1 MNKFL
6 SFAMRSDNPIGLMTA
21 LCVVPK
27 TTLSFSTLPWPM
39 FCKRARVTKR
49 VVKKGS
55 VKNCAYG
62 IAMLVLFIVTTA
74 SVHANLMTGETPQF
88 LRDIAPI
95 LDKQGCSTGMCHG
108 KFGGQ
113 GGFNLSLLTLNPES
127 DYQPIV
133 HHNRGRRINLLEPE
147 RSLFLLK
154 PTGQVPHEGGLRF
167 EPGSD
172 EALTILRW
180 IQAGTP
186 FPADAPR
193 LAKLEIHPSEVGLA
207 SPAEMATLKV
217 LAHWTDGTVEDVT
230 AQAVYE
236 SKDPGIAEVSP
247 KGEVTRIRWG
257 GTAIL
262 ARYLG
267 AVTAT
272 FVTLPRETRVTDA
285 EFPAPVNYIDEFVFA
300 KLKKLNVQP
309 SVLTTDTEFL
319 RRVYQDTIGRL
330 PTPMEVRAF
339 LADTHPDKRARCI
352 NTLLNSSAWVD
363 VRTLALA
370 DMLRIHPRELGNG
383 AFGER
388 GATLFHE
395 WVRAAVAE
403 NKPYDAVVREL
414 ITARGS
420 TYQHGPTN
428 YYRIE
433 RQPAGRAETTAQVFL
448 GIRLSCARCH
458 KHPFDRWT
466 TDDYWNFAAFTGKV
480 GIRAGELYNE
490 QVVYYNPTGRV
501 INQSV
506 QGSRGEVAQPTF
518 LAGTTLPAN
527 YQGDVLASLAE
538 WMTASSNPYFAK
550 ATVNRIWSH
559 YFGRGIVAPVDDMR
573 ATTPPSVEGL
583 LEALSADF
591 VANEF
596 NTKHIIRQILNS
608 RTYQLSAVPNETNE
622 LDDRFFSRFFPRP
635 MNAHI
640 LLDVLN
646 DVTGTQEKYG
656 RYPMGTRTVQLPLP
670 VSSRF
675 LSLFGRSDRE
685 FLGNLAPKLEPTLTQ
700 ALHLMNAPY
709 VQKKLRSR
717 DGAISRLLK
726 THSEN
731 RVLITELYLR
741 TLNRFPTEAE
751 LATAAAYL
759 ADNPKRRE
767 GTEDLVWALITSR
780 AFLFVR

>member
-1 MNKFL
+1 MRKHTGPNHTGGAL
-6 SFAMRSDNPIGLMTA
+6 S
-21 LCVVPK
+21 
-27 TTLSFSTLPWPM
+27 
-39 FCKRARVTKR
+39 KRAHRNVIT
-49 VVKKGS
+49 
-55 VKNCAYG
+55 
-62 IAMLVLFIVTTA
+62 MLVLFTVMLTSA
-74 SVHANLMTGETPQF
+74 HANLMTSETPQF
-88 LRDIAPI
+88 LKDVAPI
-95 LDKQGCSTGMCHG
+95 LDKQGCSIGMCHG

-127 DYQPIV
+127 DYKPIV

-147 RSLFLLK
+147 QSLFLLK

-180 IQAGTP
+180 IEAGAP
-186 FPADAPR
+186 FPTDAPR
-193 LAKLEIHPSEVGLA
+193 LAKLEIQPNELVLT
-207 SPAEMATLKV
+207 SPDAPAQLEV
-217 LAHWTDGTVEDVT
+217 LAHWTDGSVEDVT
-230 AQAVYE
+230 AQVVYE
-236 SKDPGIAEVSP
+236 SKDPAIAEVSET
-247 KGEVTRIRWG
+247 GEVTRLRWG

-267 AVTAT
+267 EVTAA
-272 FVTLPRETRVTDA
+272 FITLPRETAIADTD
-285 EFPAPVNYIDEFVFA
+285 FPAPANYIDERVFA

-309 SVLTTDTEFL
+309 SALTTDTEFL

-330 PTPMEVRAF
+330 PTPAEIRAF
-339 LADTHPDKRARCI
+339 LADTQPDKRARCI
-352 NTLLNSSAWVD
+352 DKLLDTSAWID

-370 DMLRIHPRELGNG
+370 DMLRIHPRDLGNG

-395 WVRAAVAE
+395 WVRDTVAQ
-403 NKPYDAVVREL
+403 NKPYDAFVREL

-480 GIRAGELYNE
+480 GTRTGELYNE

-506 QGSRGEVAQPTF
+506 QGNRGEVAQPTF

-527 YQGDVLASLAE
+527 YQGDVLHRLAD
-538 WMTASSNPYFAK
+538 WMTSGTNPYFAK

-559 YFGRGIVAPVDDMR
+559 YFGRGIVEPVDDMR
-573 ATTPPSVEGL
+573 ATTPPSVDGL
-583 LEALSADF
+583 LEALASDF
-591 VANEF
+591 VESGF
-596 NTKHIIRQILNS
+596 DTKHVIRQILNS

-622 LDDRFFSRFFPRP
+622 LDDRFFSRFTPRP

-656 RYPMGTRTVQLPLP
+656 RYPIGTRTVQLPLP

-675 LSLFGRSDRE
+675 LSLFGRSQRE

-700 ALHLMNAPY
+700 ALHLINAPY

-717 DGAISRLLK
+717 DGALTRLLK
-726 THSEN
+726 THHEN
-731 RVLITELYLR
+731 RELITELYLR
-741 TLNRFPTEAE
+741 TLSRFPTEKE
-751 LATAAAYL
+751 LATAEVYL
-759 ADNPKRRE
+759 AESPKRRE
-767 GTEDLVWALITSR
+767 GSEDLLWALISSR
-780 AFLFVR
+780 AFLFVQ

>member
-1 MNKFL
+1 MRKHTGPNHTGGAL
-6 SFAMRSDNPIGLMTA
+6 S
-21 LCVVPK
+21 
-27 TTLSFSTLPWPM
+27 
-39 FCKRARVTKR
+39 KRAHRNVIT
-49 VVKKGS
+49 
-55 VKNCAYG
+55 
-62 IAMLVLFIVTTA
+62 MLVLFTVTLTSA
-74 SVHANLMTGETPQF
+74 HANIMTSETPQF
-88 LRDIAPI
+88 LKDVAPI
-95 LDKQGCSTGMCHG
+95 LDKQGCSIGMCHG

-127 DYQPIV
+127 DYKPIV

-147 RSLFLLK
+147 QSLFLLK

-180 IQAGTP
+180 IEAGAP
-186 FPADAPR
+186 FPTDAPR
-193 LAKLEIHPSEVGLA
+193 LAKLEIQPNELVLT
-207 SPAEMATLKV
+207 SPDAPAQLEV
-217 LAHWTDGTVEDVT
+217 LAHWTDGSVEDVT
-230 AQAVYE
+230 AQVVYE
-236 SKDPGIAEVSP
+236 SKDPAIAEVSET
-247 KGEVTRIRWG
+247 GEVTRLRWG

-267 AVTAT
+267 EVTAA
-272 FVTLPRETRVTDA
+272 FITLPRETAIADTD
-285 EFPAPVNYIDEFVFA
+285 FPAPANYIDERVFA

-309 SVLTTDTEFL
+309 SALTTDTEFL

-330 PTPMEVRAF
+330 PTPEEIRAF
-339 LADTHPDKRARCI
+339 LADTQPDKRARCI
-352 NTLLNSSAWVD
+352 DKLLDTSAWID

-370 DMLRIHPRELGNG
+370 DLLRIHPRDLGNG

-395 WVRAAVAE
+395 WVRDTVAQ
-403 NKPYDAVVREL
+403 NKPYDAFVREL

-420 TYQHGPTN
+420 TYQHGPAN

-480 GIRAGELYNE
+480 GTRTGELYNE

-506 QGSRGEVAQPTF
+506 QGNRGEVAQPTF

-527 YQGDVLASLAE
+527 YQGDVLHRLAD
-538 WMTASSNPYFAK
+538 WITSGTNPYFAK

-559 YFGRGIVAPVDDMR
+559 YFGRGIVEPVDDMR
-573 ATTPPSVEGL
+573 ATTPPSVDRL
-583 LEALSADF
+583 LEALAAAF
-591 VANEF
+591 VESGF
-596 NTKHIIRQILNS
+596 DTKHVIRQILNS

-622 LDDRFFSRFFPRP
+622 LDDRFFSRFTPRP

-640 LLDVLN
+640 LLDALN

-656 RYPMGTRTVQLPLP
+656 RYPIGTRTVQLPLP

-675 LSLFGRSDRE
+675 LSLFGRSQRE

-700 ALHLMNAPY
+700 ALHLINAPY

-717 DGAISRLLK
+717 DGALTRLLK
-726 THSEN
+726 THHEN
-731 RVLITELYLR
+731 RELITELYLR
-741 TLNRFPTEAE
+741 TLSRFPTEKE
-751 LATAAAYL
+751 LATAEAYL
-759 ADNPKRRE
+759 AESLKRRE
-767 GTEDLVWALITSR
+767 GSEDLLWALISSR
-780 AFLFVR
+780 AFLFVQ

>member
-1 MNKFL
+1 MRKHTGPNRTGGAL
-6 SFAMRSDNPIGLMTA
+6 S
-21 LCVVPK
+21 
-27 TTLSFSTLPWPM
+27 
-39 FCKRARVTKR
+39 KRAHRNVITL
-49 VVKKGS
+49 
-55 VKNCAYG
+55 
-62 IAMLVLFIVTTA
+62 LVLFTVMLTSA
-74 SVHANLMTGETPQF
+74 HANIMTSETPQF
-88 LRDIAPI
+88 LKDVAPI
-95 LDKQGCSTGMCHG
+95 LDKQGCSIGMCHG

-127 DYQPIV
+127 DYKPIV

-147 RSLFLLK
+147 QSLFLLK

-180 IQAGTP
+180 IEAGAP
-186 FPADAPR
+186 FPTDAPR
-193 LAKLEIHPSEVGLA
+193 LAKLEIQPNELVLT
-207 SPAEMATLKV
+207 SPDAPAQLEV
-217 LAHWTDGTVEDVT
+217 LAHWTDGSVEDVT
-230 AQAVYE
+230 AQVVYE
-236 SKDPGIAEVSP
+236 SKDPAIAEVSET
-247 KGEVTRIRWG
+247 GEVTRLRWG

-267 AVTAT
+267 EVTAA
-272 FVTLPRETRVTDA
+272 FITLPRETAIADTD
-285 EFPAPVNYIDEFVFA
+285 FPVPANYIDERVFA

-309 SVLTTDTEFL
+309 SALTTDTEFL

-330 PTPMEVRAF
+330 PTPAEIRAF

-352 NTLLNSSAWVD
+352 DKLLDTSAWID

-370 DMLRIHPRELGNG
+370 DMLRIHPRDLGNG

-395 WVRAAVAE
+395 WVRDTVAQ
-403 NKPYDAVVREL
+403 NKPYDAFVREL

-420 TYQHGPTN
+420 TYQHGPAN

-480 GIRAGELYNE
+480 GTRTGELYNE

-506 QGSRGEVAQPTF
+506 QGNRGEVAQPTF

-527 YQGDVLASLAE
+527 YQGDVLHRLAD
-538 WMTASSNPYFAK
+538 WMTSGTNPYFAK

-559 YFGRGIVAPVDDMR
+559 YFGRGIVEPVDDMR
-573 ATTPPSVEGL
+573 ATTPPSVDGL
-583 LEALSADF
+583 LEALAADF
-591 VANEF
+591 VESGF
-596 NTKHIIRQILNS
+596 DMKHIIRQILNS

-622 LDDRFFSRFFPRP
+622 LDDRFFSRFTPRP

-656 RYPMGTRTVQLPLP
+656 RYPIGTRTVQLPLP

-675 LSLFGRSDRE
+675 LSLFGRSQRE

-700 ALHLMNAPY
+700 ALHLINAPY

-717 DGAISRLLK
+717 DGALTRLLK
-726 THSEN
+726 THHEN
-731 RVLITELYLR
+731 RELITELYLR
-741 TLNRFPTEAE
+741 TLSRFPTEKE
-751 LATAAAYL
+751 LATAEAYL
-759 ADNPKRRE
+759 AESPKRRE
-767 GTEDLVWALITSR
+767 GSEDLLWALISSR
-780 AFLFVR
+780 AFLFVQ

>member
-1 MNKFL
+1 MRKHTGPNHTGGAL
-6 SFAMRSDNPIGLMTA
+6 S
-21 LCVVPK
+21 
-27 TTLSFSTLPWPM
+27 
-39 FCKRARVTKR
+39 KRAHRNVITL
-49 VVKKGS
+49 
-55 VKNCAYG
+55 
-62 IAMLVLFIVTTA
+62 LVLFTVMLTSA
-74 SVHANLMTGETPQF
+74 HANIMTSETPQF
-88 LRDIAPI
+88 LKDVAPI
-95 LDKQGCSTGMCHG
+95 LDKQGCSIGMCHG

-127 DYQPIV
+127 DYKPIV

-147 RSLFLLK
+147 QSLFLLK

-180 IQAGTP
+180 IEAGAP
-186 FPADAPR
+186 FPTDAPR
-193 LAKLEIHPSEVGLA
+193 LAKLEIQPNELVLT
-207 SPAEMATLKV
+207 SPDAPAQLEV
-217 LAHWTDGTVEDVT
+217 LAHWTDGSVEDVT
-230 AQAVYE
+230 AQVVYE
-236 SKDPGIAEVSP
+236 SKDPAIAEVSET
-247 KGEVTRIRWG
+247 GEVTRLRWG

-267 AVTAT
+267 EVTAA
-272 FVTLPRETRVTDA
+272 FITLPRETAIADTD
-285 EFPAPVNYIDEFVFA
+285 FPAPANYIDERVFA

-309 SVLTTDTEFL
+309 SALTTDTEFL

-330 PTPMEVRAF
+330 PTPAEIRAF

-352 NTLLNSSAWVD
+352 DKLLDTSAWID

-370 DMLRIHPRELGNG
+370 DMLRIHPRDLGNG

-395 WVRAAVAE
+395 WVRDTVAQ
-403 NKPYDAVVREL
+403 NKPYDAFVHEL

-480 GIRAGELYNE
+480 GTRTGELYNE

-506 QGSRGEVAQPTF
+506 QGNRGEVAQPTF

-527 YQGDVLASLAE
+527 YQGDVLHRLAD
-538 WMTASSNPYFAK
+538 WMTSGTNPYFAK

-559 YFGRGIVAPVDDMR
+559 YFGRGIVEPVDDMR
-573 ATTPPSVEGL
+573 ATTPPSVDGL
-583 LEALSADF
+583 LEALASDF
-591 VANEF
+591 VESGF
-596 NTKHIIRQILNS
+596 DTKHVIRQILNS

-622 LDDRFFSRFFPRP
+622 LDDRFFSRFTPRP

-656 RYPMGTRTVQLPLP
+656 RYPIGTRTVQLPLP

-675 LSLFGRSDRE
+675 LSLFGRSQRE

-700 ALHLMNAPY
+700 ALHLINAPY

-717 DGAISRLLK
+717 DGALTRLLK
-726 THSEN
+726 THHEN
-731 RVLITELYLR
+731 RELITELYLR
-741 TLNRFPTEAE
+741 TLSRFPTEKE
-751 LATAAAYL
+751 LATAEAYL
-759 ADNPKRRE
+759 AESPKRRE
-767 GTEDLVWALITSR
+767 GSEDLLWALISSR
-780 AFLFVR
+780 AFLFVQ

>member
-1 MNKFL
+1 MRKHTGPNHTGGAL
-6 SFAMRSDNPIGLMTA
+6 S
-21 LCVVPK
+21 
-27 TTLSFSTLPWPM
+27 
-39 FCKRARVTKR
+39 KRAHRNVITL
-49 VVKKGS
+49 
-55 VKNCAYG
+55 
-62 IAMLVLFIVTTA
+62 LVLFTVMLTSA
-74 SVHANLMTGETPQF
+74 HANIMTSETPQF
-88 LRDIAPI
+88 LKDVAPI
-95 LDKQGCSTGMCHG
+95 LDKQGCSIGMCHG

-127 DYQPIV
+127 DYKPIV

-147 RSLFLLK
+147 QSLFLLK

-180 IQAGTP
+180 IEAGAP
-186 FPADAPR
+186 FPTDAPR
-193 LAKLEIHPSEVGLA
+193 LAKLEIQPNELVLT
-207 SPAEMATLKV
+207 SPNAPAQLEV
-217 LAHWTDGTVEDVT
+217 LAHWTDGSVKDVT
-230 AQAVYE
+230 AQVVYE
-236 SKDPGIAEVSP
+236 SKDPAIAEVSET
-247 KGEVTRIRWG
+247 GEVTRLRWG

-267 AVTAT
+267 EVTAA
-272 FVTLPRETRVTDA
+272 FITLPRETAIADTD
-285 EFPAPVNYIDEFVFA
+285 FPAPANYIDERVFA

-309 SVLTTDTEFL
+309 SALTTDTEFL

-330 PTPMEVRAF
+330 PTPEEIRAF
-339 LADTHPDKRARCI
+339 LADTHPDKRALCI
-352 NTLLNSSAWVD
+352 DKLLDTSAWID

-370 DMLRIHPRELGNG
+370 DMLRIHPRDLGNG

-395 WVRAAVAE
+395 WVRDTVAQ
-403 NKPYDAVVREL
+403 NKPYDAFVREL

-480 GIRAGELYNE
+480 GTRTGELYNE

-506 QGSRGEVAQPTF
+506 QGNRGEVAQPTF

-527 YQGDVLASLAE
+527 YQGDVLHRLAD
-538 WMTASSNPYFAK
+538 WMTSGTNPYFAK

-559 YFGRGIVAPVDDMR
+559 YFGRGIVEPVDDMR
-573 ATTPPSVEGL
+573 ATTPPSVDGL
-583 LEALSADF
+583 LEALAADF
-591 VANEF
+591 VESGF
-596 NTKHIIRQILNS
+596 DTKHVIRQILNS

-622 LDDRFFSRFFPRP
+622 LDDRFFSRFTPRP

-656 RYPMGTRTVQLPLP
+656 RYPIGTRTVQLPLP

-675 LSLFGRSDRE
+675 LSLFGRSQRE

-700 ALHLMNAPY
+700 ALHLINAPY

-717 DGAISRLLK
+717 DGALTRLLK
-726 THSEN
+726 THHEN
-731 RVLITELYLR
+731 RELITELYLR
-741 TLNRFPTEAE
+741 TLSRFPTEKE
-751 LATAAAYL
+751 LATAEAYL
-759 ADNPKRRE
+759 AESPKRRE
-767 GTEDLVWALITSR
+767 GSEDLLWALISSR
-780 AFLFVR
+780 AFLFVQ

>member
-1 MNKFL
+1 
-6 SFAMRSDNPIGLMTA
+6 MRRHTFFVA
-21 LCVVPK
+21 
-27 TTLSFSTLPWPM
+27 T
-39 FCKRARVTKR
+39 
-49 VVKKGS
+49 
-55 VKNCAYG
+55 
-62 IAMLVLFIVTTA
+62 LVLFIVTLA
-74 SVHANLMTGETPQF
+74 SAQANMMTSETPQF
-88 LRDIAPI
+88 LKDVAPI
-95 LDKQGCSTGMCHG
+95 LDKQGCSVGMCHG

-127 DYQPIV
+127 DYEPIV
-133 HHNRGRRINLLEPE
+133 HHNRGRRINLLEPAQ
-147 RSLFLLK
+147 SLFLLK
-154 PTGQVPHEGGLRF
+154 PTGQVPHEGGVRF

-180 IQAGTP
+180 IEAGVP

-193 LAKLEIHPSEVGLA
+193 LAKLEIQPNELVLT
-207 SPAEMATLKV
+207 SPDAPAQLKV
-217 LAHWTDGTVEDVT
+217 LAHWTNGAVEDVT
-230 AQAVYE
+230 AQVVYE
-236 SKDPGIAEVSP
+236 SKDPAIAEVSAT
-247 KGEVTRIRWG
+247 GEVTRLRWG

-267 AVTAT
+267 EVTAA
-272 FVTLPRETRVTDA
+272 FVTLPRATAIADTD
-285 EFPAPVNYIDEFVFA
+285 FPEPANYIDEHIFA

-309 SVLTTDTEFL
+309 SALTTDTEFL

-330 PTPMEVRAF
+330 PTPEEVRAF
-339 LADTHPDKRARCI
+339 LAETHPDKRARCI
-352 NTLLNSSAWVD
+352 DKLLNTPAWVD

-370 DMLRIHPRELGNG
+370 DMLRIHPRDLGNG

-395 WVRAAVAE
+395 WVRDNVAQ
-403 NKPYDAVVREL
+403 NKPYDAFVREL

-480 GIRAGELYNE
+480 GTRTGELYNE

-506 QGSRGEVAQPTF
+506 QGNRGEVAQPTF

-527 YQGDVLASLAE
+527 YQGDVLHHLAE
-538 WMTASSNPYFAK
+538 WMTSGTNPYFAK

-583 LEALSADF
+583 LEALAADF
-591 VANEF
+591 VESEF
-596 NTKHIIRQILNS
+596 DTKHVIRQILNS

-622 LDDRFFSRFFPRP
+622 LDDRFFSRFTPRP
-635 MNAHI
+635 MNAQT

-675 LSLFGRSDRE
+675 LSLFGRSQRE

-700 ALHLMNAPY
+700 ALHLINAPY

-717 DGAISRLLK
+717 AGALTRLLK
-726 THSEN
+726 THREN
-731 RVLITELYLR
+731 RELITELYLR
-741 TLNRFPTEAE
+741 TLNRFPTEEE
-751 LATAAAYL
+751 LATAEAYL
-759 ADNPKRRE
+759 AKSPKRRE
-767 GTEDLVWALITSR
+767 GSEDLLWALISSR
-780 AFLFVR
+780 AFLFVQ

>member
-1 MNKFL
+1 MRKHTGPNHTGGAL
-6 SFAMRSDNPIGLMTA
+6 S
-21 LCVVPK
+21 
-27 TTLSFSTLPWPM
+27 
-39 FCKRARVTKR
+39 KRAHRNVITL
-49 VVKKGS
+49 
-55 VKNCAYG
+55 
-62 IAMLVLFIVTTA
+62 LVLFTVMLTSA
-74 SVHANLMTGETPQF
+74 HANIMTSETPQF
-88 LRDIAPI
+88 LKDVAPI
-95 LDKQGCSTGMCHG
+95 LDKQGCSIGMCHG

-127 DYQPIV
+127 DYKPIV

-147 RSLFLLK
+147 QSLFLLK

-180 IQAGTP
+180 IEAGAP
-186 FPADAPR
+186 FPTDAPR
-193 LAKLEIHPSEVGLA
+193 LAKLEIQPNELVLT
-207 SPAEMATLKV
+207 SPDAPAQLEV
-217 LAHWTDGTVEDVT
+217 LAHWTDGSVEDVT
-230 AQAVYE
+230 AQVVYE
-236 SKDPGIAEVSP
+236 SKDPAIAEVSET
-247 KGEVTRIRWG
+247 GEVTRLRWG

-267 AVTAT
+267 EVTAA
-272 FVTLPRETRVTDA
+272 FITLPRETAIADTD
-285 EFPAPVNYIDEFVFA
+285 FPAPANYIDERVFA

-309 SVLTTDTEFL
+309 SALTTDTEFL

-330 PTPMEVRAF
+330 PTPAEIRAF

-352 NTLLNSSAWVD
+352 DKLLDTSAWID

-370 DMLRIHPRELGNG
+370 DMLRIHPRDLGNG

-395 WVRAAVAE
+395 WVRDTVAQ
-403 NKPYDAVVREL
+403 NKPYDAFVREL

-480 GIRAGELYNE
+480 GTRTGELYNE

-506 QGSRGEVAQPTF
+506 QGNRGEVAQPTF

-527 YQGDVLASLAE
+527 YQGDVLHRLAD
-538 WMTASSNPYFAK
+538 WMTSGTNPYFAK

-559 YFGRGIVAPVDDMR
+559 YFGRGIVEPVDDMR
-573 ATTPPSVEGL
+573 ATTPPSVDGL
-583 LEALSADF
+583 LEALAADF
-591 VANEF
+591 VESGF
-596 NTKHIIRQILNS
+596 DTKHIIRQILNS
-608 RTYQLSAVPNETNE
+608 RTYQLSAIPNETNE
-622 LDDRFFSRFFPRP
+622 LDDRFFSRFTPRP

-646 DVTGTQEKYG
+646 DVTGTPEKYG
-656 RYPMGTRTVQLPLP
+656 RYPIGTRTVQLPLP

-675 LSLFGRSDRE
+675 LSLFGRSQRE

-700 ALHLMNAPY
+700 ALHLINAPY

-717 DGAISRLLK
+717 DGALTRLLK
-726 THSEN
+726 THREN
-731 RVLITELYLR
+731 RELITELYLR
-741 TLNRFPTEAE
+741 TLSRFPTEKE
-751 LATAAAYL
+751 LATAEAYL
-759 ADNPKRRE
+759 AESPKRRE
-767 GTEDLVWALITSR
+767 GSEDLLWALISSR
-780 AFLFVR
+780 AFLFVQ